1 MERRK
6 RGGGLIATIA
16 LLAVACGPAAT
27 SPSPAASQP
36 ATSPGGQPSSSPVST
51 EPVTLN
57 VWVRNYTLDQDSPY
71 KSAKATF
78 EAKHPNVTVNV
89 TGYAYDDLYQ
99 KVLLTKSGGEI
110 PDVLTLDGPWLGQLV
125 EEGILENLDSYY
137 QNFSGATDIPDN
149 YLAASK
155 WNGSYH
161 GVWLNTDVRL
171 MLWNKDVFKQA
182 GLDPETPPR
191 TWDEVVAMGKQI
203 QANVPGVSGVGFP
216 AAAEEGTADRFY
228 PFVWMAGGDLLT
240 PDFKTATITSDAWVN
255 GVQFLVDLVHTHKI
269 TPIDVL
275 NQDADD
281 IEMAV
286 FAGKYGIMLSNVS
299 TGQAD
304 LEGADPATYG
314 EHFGASQLPICTGC
328 QPATNAGGYQLG
340 VHAQS
345 QNKDL
350 AFEFIDLATSPDNI
364 LGFLV
369 AQQRVP
375 TRKSILLNEEA
386 FKDLWY
392 WDEVAKAVTVAHF
405 APALPQY
412 PTVLERIYTAM
423 QLAVQG
429 DATPREALEAA
440 QAEINTALGG

>member
-1 MERRK
+1 MERRM
-6 RGGGLIATIA
+6 RVGGLIATVA
-16 LLAVACGPAAT
+16 LLAGACSPAAT

-36 ATSPGGQPSSSPVST
+36 AASPSAQAPTG
-51 EPVTLN
+51 PVTLN

-71 KSAKATF
+71 KSAKAAF
-78 EAKHPNVTVNV
+78 ETKYPNVTVNL

-125 EEGILENLDSYY
+125 EEGILANLDSYY
-137 QNFSGATDIPDN
+137 QNFSGAADIPAN
-149 YLAASK
+149 FLAASK

-182 GLDPETPPR
+182 GLDPDVPPK
-191 TWDEVVAMGKQI
+191 TWDEVVQMGQQI
-203 QANVPGVSGVGFP
+203 QSKVPGVNGVGFP

-228 PFVWMAGGDLLT
+228 PFVWMAGGDILSADL
-240 PDFKTATITSDAWVN
+240 KTATIATDAWVN
-255 GVQFLVDLVHTHKI
+255 GTQFLVDLVHKYKV
-269 TPIDVL
+269 TPTDVL

-299 TGQAD
+299 TGQSD

-314 EHFGASQLPICTGC
+314 DHFGATQLPICTGC
-328 QPATNAGGYQLG
+328 QPASNAGGYQLG
-340 VHAQS
+340 VHAES
-345 QNKDL
+345 ENKDL

-375 TRKSILLNEEA
+375 TRTSILLNQDA

-392 WDEVAKAVTVAHF
+392 WDEVAKAVPVAHF
-405 APALPQY
+405 APAVPQY
-412 PTVLERIYTAM
+412 PTILERIYTAI
-423 QLAVQG
+423 QLSVQG
-429 DATPREALEAA
+429 DVAPRDALEAA
-440 QAEINTALGG
+440 QAEINAALGN

>member
-1 MERRK
+1 MESRM
-6 RGGGLIATIA
+6 RGGGLIAAIA
-16 LLAVACGPAAT
+16 LLAAACGPAAT
-27 SPSPAASQP
+27 SSSPASSLP
-36 ATSPGGQPSSSPVST
+36 TTSPSAEAST
-51 EPVTLN
+51 GPVTLN

-78 EAKHPNVTVNV
+78 EATHPNVTVNL

-125 EEGILENLDSYY
+125 EEGILENLDAYY

-155 WNGSYH
+155 WNDSYH

-171 MLWNKDVFKQA
+171 MLWNKDVFAQA
-182 GLDPETPPR
+182 DLDPDVPPK
-191 TWDEVVAMGKQI
+191 TWDEVVQMALKI
-203 QANVPGVSGVGFP
+203 QSKVPGVNGVGFP

-228 PFVWMAGGDLLT
+228 PFVWMAGGDLLSA
-240 PDFKTATITSDAWVN
+240 DFKTATIATDAWVN
-255 GVQFLVDLVHTHKI
+255 GVQFLVDLVHKHKV

-281 IEMAV
+281 IEMGV
-286 FAGKYGIMLSNVS
+286 FAGKYAMMLSNVS
-299 TGQAD
+299 TGQSD
-304 LEGADPATYG
+304 LEDADPATYG
-314 EHFGASQLPICTGC
+314 DHFGATQLPICTGC
-328 QPATNAGGYQLG
+328 QPTSNAGGYQLG
-340 VHAQS
+340 VHADS
-345 QNKDL
+345 TNKDL

-375 TRKSILLNEEA
+375 TRTSILLNQDA

-392 WDEVAKAVTVAHF
+392 WDEVTKAVPIAHF

-412 PTVLERIYTAM
+412 PTVLERIYTAI
-423 QLAVQG
+423 QQSVQG
-429 DATPREALEAA
+429 DVTPKDALEAA
-440 QAEINTALGG
+440 QAEINAALGN